1 MKIERVMLI
10 RPGVRFS
17 RPGFAQP
24 LGLLYLISLLRKQFP
39 DKFEIDLVEQALYD
53 LSFDQMRERIRNF
66 DPDLVGFSAMSVE
79 ANEMA
84 ELARIVKELKPS
96 CPTILGGP
104 HASVF
109 YDYVLKDTNIDYVVI
124 GEGERTFL
132 ELLPRLENDEPLDD
146 VKGLAFKRDG
156 DGDMVVTPAREFIEN
171 LDSIPLPAW
180 DLVDFQRYSVQIS
193 MNAFCHS
200 TPWAIIFTTRACPF
214 QCAYCHNI
222 FGKKVRKRSVENV
235 MEEIEILTGRYG
247 VKELHIVDDIF
258 NIDLPRAKRIC
269 DEIVERGIKV
279 KLAFPNGLR
288 GDMMD
293 RELIKKLKAA
303 GCYAITYAVETASP
317 RLQKAIRK
325 NLNLDK
331 VKQAIAWTDEEG
343 IIPQGFFMLGFPGE
357 TIKEMNMTVKYA
369 LESKL
374 LRAWFFE
381 VVVYPRTGLFEMAQK
396 IYPDLD
402 FSNWEMFELRYWAE
416 KVQFYTRA
424 TGVDLFKIVRNA
436 YRRFLLRPKT
446 NIKII
451 WRFPKNIFLF
461 RGMYWGLRSVF
472 ISLYRF
478 ERIFRPVR
486 KWLNR
491 HFGLFPE

>member
-1 MKIERVMLI
+1 MKINRIMFI

-24 LGLLYLISLLRKQFP
+24 LGLLYLISLLRENFQG
-39 DKFEIDLVEQALYD
+39 KFEIDLVEQALYD

-66 DPDLVGFSAMSVE
+66 DPDIVGFSAMSME

-84 ELARIVKELKPS
+84 ELASIVKELKPE

-132 ELLPRLENDEPLDD
+132 EILPRLENDEPLDD
-146 VKGLAFKRDG
+146 VKGIAFMRDG
-156 DGDMVVTPAREFIEN
+156 NIVVTPEREFIEN
-171 LDSIPLPAW
+171 LDSIPFPAW
-180 DLVDFQRYSVQIS
+180 DLVDFKRYSVQIS

-214 QCAYCHNI
+214 HCAYCHNI
-222 FGKKVRKRSVENV
+222 FGKRVRKRSVENV

-258 NIDLPRAKRIC
+258 NLDLPRAKRIC

-279 KLAFPNGLR
+279 KIAFPNGLR

-303 GCYAITYAVETASP
+303 GCYTITYAVETASP
-317 RLQKAIRK
+317 RLQRVIRK

-331 VKQAIAWTDEEG
+331 VKQTIAWTYDEG
-343 IIPQGFFMLGFPGE
+343 LIPQAFIMMGFPGE
-357 TIKEMNMTVKYA
+357 TVEEMNMTVKYA
-369 LESKL
+369 IESKL

-381 VVVYPRTGLFEMAQK
+381 VVVYPRTGLFEIAK
-396 IYPDLD
+396 EAYPDFD
-402 FSNWEMFELRYWAE
+402 FSDWEMFKLRYWEEESA
-416 KVQFYTRA
+416 FYTRA

-436 YRRFLLRPKT
+436 YRRFFLRPK
-446 NIKII
+446 IIIRII
-451 WRFPKNIFLF
+451 WRFPKNMFML
-461 RGMYWGLRSVF
+461 RGMYWGLRAVF
-472 ISLYRF
+472 ISFYRV

-486 KWLNR
+486 RWLNR

>member
-1 MKIERVMLI
+1 MKIDRIMMI
-10 RPGVRFS
+10 RPGIRYS
-17 RPGFAQP
+17 HSAFAQP
-24 LGLLYLISLLRKQFP
+24 LGFLYMISLLREHFP
-39 DKFEIDLVEQALYD
+39 GRFEIDLVEQALYD

-66 DPDLVGFSAMSVE
+66 DPDIVGFSAMSME
-79 ANEMA
+79 AKEMA
-84 ELARIVKELKPS
+84 ELAKIVKELKPS

-146 VKGLAFKRDG
+146 VKGIAFKQ

-180 DLVDFQRYSVQIS
+180 DMVDFKRYGRETS
-193 MNAFCHS
+193 MNTFCHS
-200 TPWAIIFTTRACPF
+200 TPWAILFTTRACPF
-214 QCAYCHNI
+214 RCAYCHNI

-235 MEEIEILTGRYG
+235 MEEIEILTVRYG

-303 GCYAITYAVETASP
+303 GCYAVTYAVETASP

-331 VKQAIAWTDEEG
+331 VKQTIAWTDEEG
-343 IIPQGFFMLGFPGE
+343 IIPQGFFMIGFPGE
-357 TIKEMNMTVKYA
+357 TLKEIESTIMYA
-369 LESKL
+369 FDSKL
-374 LRAWFFE
+374 LRPWFFT
-381 VVVYPRTGLFEMAQK
+381 VVVYPRTGLADLAKQA
-396 IYPDLD
+396 YPDFD
-402 FSNWEMFELRYWAE
+402 FSDWDDFNYDYWAE
-416 KVQFYTRA
+416 HTLYGKA
-424 TGVDLFKIVRNA
+424 TGVDLFKIQRRA
-436 YRRFLLRPKT
+436 YMRFFLRPR
-446 NIKII
+446 IILKIL
-451 WRFPKNIFLF
+451 WLFPKNKFIIRGIYWSIRWIFVIPF
-461 RGMYWGLRSVF
+461 RLESMIRELRRQF
-472 ISLYRF
+472 
-478 ERIFRPVR
+478 
-486 KWLNR
+486 
-491 HFGLFPE
+491 H